1 MTFPLPHVRWQSML
15 IAWYLLLLA
24 NCGNPIQLI
33 NHLAQPNRTQLVD
46 AGSNTPESTATAIP
60 AVSVGITQ
68 RVGLATNAPKTDSGV
83 EIPNQTNALIIDI
96 MITPQLRATPTGDE
110 RWGTFFS
117 NRVAFGSPQ
126 KMTALAPS
134 PLLWLDPRNG
144 QVLEIGMLN
153 GEFAATAHLV
163 MKSDNQAAFEVEY
176 TINQRY
182 GLTSISEAIVQR
194 MHSAGFEANVRGFVI
209 AGDSIVQAP

>member
-68 RVGLATNAPKTDSGV
+68 SVGLATNAPKTDSGV
-83 EIPNQTNALIIDI
+83 EIPNQT
-96 MITPQLRATPTGDE
+96 E

-153 GEFAATAHLV
+153 GDFAATAHLV
-163 MKSDNQAAFEVEY
+163 LKSDNQAAFEVEY
-176 TINQRY
+176 TINQNY